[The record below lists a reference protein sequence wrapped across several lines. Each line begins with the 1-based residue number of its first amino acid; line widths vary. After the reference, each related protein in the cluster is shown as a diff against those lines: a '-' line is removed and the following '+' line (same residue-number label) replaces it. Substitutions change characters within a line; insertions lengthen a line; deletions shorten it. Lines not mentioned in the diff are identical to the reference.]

1 MANLF
6 FSGEKAPKEE
16 VRRALMEH
24 IADNWTG
31 RFTVDFWSDD
41 GGHMIRAVLELD
53 DTSEIMSDELR
64 NKFPAKFM
72 GWRLV
77 VLKVPMGHIDVFFGD
92 KK

>member
-6 FSGEKAPKEE
+6 FSGKKATQEDA
-16 VRRALMEH
+16 RAALMEL

-41 GGHMIRAVLELD
+41 GGHMMRAVLEFD
-53 DTSEIMSDELR
+53 DPGEIMSEELR

-77 VLKVPMGHIDVFFGD
+77 VLKVPVGHIDVFFNN

>member
-6 FSGEKAPKEE
+6 FSGEKASKEE

-24 IADNWTG
+24 IADNWAD

-41 GGHMIRAVLELD
+41 GGHMVRAVLEFD
-53 DTSEIMSDELR
+53 DPGEIMSDELR

-77 VLKVPMGHIDVFFGD
+77 VLKVPVGHVDVFFNN

>member
-6 FSGEKAPKEE
+6 FGGEKASQEDARK
-16 VRRALMEH
+16 ALMEH

-31 RFTVDFWSDD
+31 RFTANFRSDD
-41 GGHMIRAVLELD
+41 GGLHIQAVLEFE
-53 DTSEIMSDELR
+53 DTEELMSDELR

-77 VLKVPMGHIDVFFGD
+77 VLKVPTGHIDVFFRD
-92 KK
+92 KN